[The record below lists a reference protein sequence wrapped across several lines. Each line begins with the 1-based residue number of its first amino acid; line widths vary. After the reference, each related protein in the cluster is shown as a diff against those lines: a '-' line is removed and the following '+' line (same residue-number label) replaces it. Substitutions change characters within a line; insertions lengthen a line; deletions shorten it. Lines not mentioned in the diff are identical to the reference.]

1 MADIVARLRIDNK
14 DYELKLEQAK
24 KSTKKFSKEAGSG
37 VSDMMGKFKAL
48 GAAVAASKV
57 AMETFNAVISS
68 SQTIGDAYTR
78 AMEGANGAV
87 NEFVYSISNA
97 DFSGFNGG
105 LKDIIANAK
114 EAASAMDSLGNAQ
127 ISYDYLTAGYK
138 ASFKENM
145 GKAKDKNLSTEDRQA
160 AYDAAM
166 EDLGKIDEAVQ
177 VYTSKV
183 TDAVVANAKAKGN
196 NINKDFITRE
206 NIDRIYSL
214 DLSANGEAEKKALA
228 ERYKQFK
235 KISKE
240 LKEQE
245 RLERDYRANLVAG
258 NYMVKDRDKFT
269 KKMNEASAKAAEL
282 RAQLNTED
290 MQMSALY
297 NAMLVKGTDEWLKG
311 LADLV
316 VKADNAKAQYEEMR
330 ASTLEVRNN
339 ISNAANAQI
348 RLTQAAKEYAQSFGK
363 GFYEN
368 LGGGQSFGQKRENA
382 YDQATGTYNATI
394 HEDVPIID
402 TTDWTEEALPSISTA
417 TTDLESMTET
427 AYDATD
433 AMGALSSTMRSLSS
447 VVGEGAAGWLEWGAG
462 VVDAISAAIPQIAAL
477 TTAKKGEATANA
489 ESAATGA
496 ASSVA
501 SIPYVGPIMAVAAVA
516 SVLAALANLP
526 KFAHGGVVPGTSF
539 TGDNVLIRANS
550 GERVLTREQSTAWE
564 RNMRGGLSGKVT
576 FEIKGQRLVGVL
588 NNYNSVSG
596 MRYGG

>member
-1 MADIVARLRIDNK
+1 MADIVARLKLDNK
-14 DYELKLEQAK
+14 DYEDKLAKAK
-24 KSTKKFSKEAGSG
+24 KSTKKFSQDGGSG

-78 AMEGANGAV
+78 AMEGAKGAV

-145 GKAKDKNLSTEDRQA
+145 GKAKDKSLSIEDRQA

-206 NIDRIYSL
+206 NIDRIYAL

-228 ERYKQFK
+228 ERYEQFK

-245 RLERDYRANLVAG
+245 GLERGYRANLVAG

-269 KKMNEASAKAAEL
+269 EKMNEASAKAAEL

-316 VKADNAKAQYEEMR
+316 VKADNAKEQYESMR
-330 ASTLEVRNN
+330 ASTLKVRDN
-339 ISNAANAQI
+339 ISNAANEQMK
-348 RLTQAAKEYAQSFGK
+348 LTQAAKEYAQSFGM

-402 TTDWTEEALPSISTA
+402 TTDWTEEALPTISAA

-427 AYDATD
+427 TYDAAD

-526 KFAHGGVVPGTSF
+526 EFAHGGVVPGTSF

-564 RNMRGGLSGKVT
+564 RNMRGGLNGKVT